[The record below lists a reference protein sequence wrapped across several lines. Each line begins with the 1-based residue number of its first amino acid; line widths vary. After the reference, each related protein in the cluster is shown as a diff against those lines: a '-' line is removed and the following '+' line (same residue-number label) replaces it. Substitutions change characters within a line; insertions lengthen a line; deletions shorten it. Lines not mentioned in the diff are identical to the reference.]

1 MPHLRDSFIVA
12 KVGRK
17 TSTMRIALQLAAAL
31 LLTTAAATSA
41 QVSNPDKL
49 VSPPPTRT
57 PHQRPQPTDDLQ
69 WLWPFTKPAPI
80 GRADD
85 LRVNGRFQSLLTR
98 EFKQPQAMW
107 GSDPNHPPALATI
120 VPLFITKYGAVSS
133 SSNRYITIDGCV
145 PSFCSA
151 AGLLWIDT
159 QGHDP
164 LIVFVATNWITA
176 SAAANEPGSNRN
188 IDPSSLPFALKTSIA
203 DWSARLAAA
212 HRLVPHVTRALLV
225 EPSGAPF
232 ALDPELAGANTLAP
246 QPDTVTPQPTD
257 N

>member
-1 MPHLRDSFIVA
+1 M
-12 KVGRK
+12 RK
-17 TSTMRIALQLAAAL
+17 TLQLAAAI
-31 LLTTAAATSA
+31 LLTTAVAAASA

-49 VSPPPTRT
+49 ISPPPTAHTRQ
-57 PHQRPQPTDDLQ
+57 HVQPTDDLQ
-69 WLWPFTKPAPI
+69 WLWPFTKPVPI

-85 LRVNGRFQSLLTR
+85 LRVDGRFQSLLTR

-107 GSDPNHPPALATI
+107 GSDPNQHPALANI
-120 VPLFITKYGAVSS
+120 VPLFVTKYGAVSS
-133 SSNRYITIDGCV
+133 SSNRYITVDGCV
-145 PSFCSA
+145 PTFCSA

-164 LIVFVATNWITA
+164 LIIFAATNWITA
-176 SAAANEPGSNRN
+176 SAAANEPGAGYELWLYSNKS
-188 IDPSSLPFALKTSIA
+188 IDPNSLPFALKTSIA

-225 EPSGAPF
+225 EPNGAPF
-232 ALDPELAGANTLAP
+232 ALDPELAGANTIAP
-246 QPDTVTPQPTD
+246 QPDTVTPQQTD